1 MKQSSSHVLD
11 TAVAKWCEKTDFD
24 FNSFEFGR
32 SFHKHHLLYKD
43 TYLKYI
49 QFRTLH
55 HRFYTNEK
63 LFKMGIKKSS
73 LCGFCNESSDSIEHM
88 FLECIFSYS
97 QGVWDSIQTWIRSLG
112 MDNYNLSPS
121 KIILGDL
128 ENATAINT
136 IILMTKK
143 VLYTC
148 MKKEQKP
155 HLLNVKNEVKKYIL
169 KKNIAVT

>member
-1 MKQSSSHVLD
+1 
-11 TAVAKWCEKTDFD
+11 
-24 FNSFEFGR
+24 
-32 SFHKHHLLYKD
+32 
-43 TYLKYI
+43 
-49 QFRTLH
+49 
-55 HRFYTNEK
+55 
-63 LFKMGIKKSS
+63 MGIKKSS
-73 LCGFCNESSDSIEHM
+73 LCGFCNESTDSIEHM
-88 FLECIFSYS
+88 FLECEYS
-97 QGVWDSIQTWIRSLG
+97 QGLWDSIQTWIRSLG

-155 HLLNVKNEVKKYIL
+155 HLLNVKNEVKNFYFEEKYCCYL
-169 KKNIAVT
+169 KGKGTFFEKQFTL